1 MPLKMEELNLNDR
14 IVEAAGAIDASTFEA
29 LMEGIHA
36 ADIAEV
42 LETMEVDEVESLL
55 DRLDSERVADV
66 LVEID
71 EDLRAD
77 LLTRYSTEDIAHE
90 LVENMDSDDAADML
104 SELSDEL
111 TKEVLSKVEDV
122 EQANKIA
129 QLLTHDED
137 SAGALMGTELVK
149 VNKGLTALRCVAAM
163 RNQAENIDRV
173 HAVYVVN
180 DADIL
185 VGTLSLK
192 MLLTAK
198 RTANITD
205 LYTPI
210 KHTVLSNTPA
220 EDVAN
225 MMQKYDLFV
234 LPVVNAAG
242 ELLGRITLDDVVD
255 FIREEAE
262 RDYQLASGLT
272 DEVES
277 DDTVFE
283 VTRARIP
290 WLLIGLFG
298 GLIVALMLG
307 ENEGDIKS
315 VPALAL
321 FMPLIAAMAGNV
333 GVQSSAI
340 VVQALASD
348 KKEQNI
354 IAKLWKELSVG
365 LVNGLILAST
375 MYGAGL
381 LLGYDQLV
389 TLTVAVSL
397 LTVIVFASL
406 FGTFIPLLLNRFN
419 IDAALATGPF
429 ITTANDVIGLIIYF
443 QIGRYIIGY

>member
-1 MPLKMEELNLNDR
+1 MEELSIRSR
-14 IVEAAGAIDASTFEA
+14 IIKAMSALSDVEF
-29 LMEGIHA
+29 LQLLEGIHA
-36 ADIAEV
+36 ADLAEV
-42 LETMEVDEVESLL
+42 LETFEQEERSLIFEKL
-55 DRLDSERVADV
+55 SPEMAADV
-66 LVEID
+66 LVEFDQD
-71 EDLRAD
+71 ERIELIAS
-77 LLTRYSTEDIAHE
+77 YSSEEIAQE
-90 LVENMDSDDAADML
+90 LVGNMDSDDAADLL
-104 SELSDEL
+104 SELSDDL
-111 TKEVLSKVEDV
+111 TREVLSQVEDV
-122 EQANKIA
+122 EQAKRIA
-129 QLLTHDED
+129 QLLTHEED
-137 SAGALMGTELVK
+137 TAGALMATELVK
-149 VNKGLTALRCVAAM
+149 VSEDLTALRCVAAM
-163 RNQAENIDRV
+163 RNQAENIDKV

-180 DADIL
+180 DDEIL

-192 MLLTAK
+192 KLLTAK
-198 RTANITD
+198 RTDNISD
-205 LYTPI
+205 LYRPI
-210 KHTVLSNTPA
+210 EHSVLSTVPA

-225 MMQKYDLFV
+225 MMQKYDLFI

-277 DDTVFE
+277 DDSVYE

-298 GLIVALMLG
+298 GLIVALIIG
-307 ENEGDIKS
+307 KNEEDIRL
-315 VPALAL
+315 VPALAF

-340 VVQALASD
+340 VVQSLASHRKPENMG
-348 KKEQNI
+348 KKLI
-354 IAKLWKELSVG
+354 KELSVG
-365 LVNGLILAST
+365 LFNGLILSVV

-381 LLGYDQLV
+381 LLGYDQLI
-389 TLTVAVSL
+389 TLTVSISL

-406 FGTFIPLLLNRFN
+406 FGTFIPLLLNRFK

-443 QIGRYIIGY
+443 QIGRLIIGY

>member
-14 IVEAAGAIDASTFEA
+14 IVEAAGVTDASTFEA
-29 LMEGIHA
+29 LMDGIHA

-122 EQANKIA
+122 EQAKKIA

-149 VNKGLTALRCVAAM
+149 VNEGLTALRCVAAM

-192 MLLTAK
+192 KLLTAK

-205 LYTPI
+205 LCTPI

-242 ELLGRITLDDVVD
+242 
-255 FIREEAE
+255 
-262 RDYQLASGLT
+262 
-272 DEVES
+272 
-277 DDTVFE
+277 
-283 VTRARIP
+283 
-290 WLLIGLFG
+290 
-298 GLIVALMLG
+298 
-307 ENEGDIKS
+307 
-315 VPALAL
+315 
-321 FMPLIAAMAGNV
+321 
-333 GVQSSAI
+333 
-340 VVQALASD
+340 
-348 KKEQNI
+348 
-354 IAKLWKELSVG
+354 
-365 LVNGLILAST
+365 
-375 MYGAGL
+375 
-381 LLGYDQLV
+381 
-389 TLTVAVSL
+389 
-397 LTVIVFASL
+397 
-406 FGTFIPLLLNRFN
+406 
-419 IDAALATGPF
+419 
-429 ITTANDVIGLIIYF
+429 
-443 QIGRYIIGY
+443 

>member
-1 MPLKMEELNLNDR
+1 MEDLSVKER
-14 IVEAAGAIDASTFEA
+14 IERAMNAIDWAEFAEYT
-29 LMEGIHA
+29 MDMHA
-36 ADIAEV
+36 ADIAEA
-42 LETMEVDEVESLL
+42 LEAWPLDKIERFLESLEAEL
-55 DRLDSERVADV
+55 VADV

-71 EDLRAD
+71 EDIRTK
-77 LLTRYSTEDIAHE
+77 LLKSYSSKDIAHE

-104 SELSDEL
+104 SELSEEL
-111 TKEVLSKVEDV
+111 TKEVLSQVEDV
-122 EQANKIA
+122 EQAKKIA
-129 QLLTHDED
+129 QLLTHEED
-137 SAGALMGTELVK
+137 TAGALMATELVV
-149 VNKGLTALRCVAAM
+149 VNERLTAIRCVAAM
-163 RNQAENIDRV
+163 RSQAAKIDRV

-180 DADIL
+180 DDDIL

-198 RTANITD
+198 RTVPISE
-205 LYTPI
+205 LYRPI
-210 KHTVLSNTPA
+210 EHTVLSTTPA
-220 EDVAN
+220 EEVAN
-225 MMQKYDLFV
+225 VMQKYDLFV
-234 LPVVNAAG
+234 IPVVNAIG
-242 ELLGRITLDDVVD
+242 ELLGRITLDDIVD

-262 RDYQLASGLT
+262 RDYQLASGLS

-277 DDTVFE
+277 DDSVYQ

-298 GLIVALMLG
+298 GIIVALIIG
-307 ENEGDIKS
+307 KNEEDIQL
-315 VPALAL
+315 VPALAF

-348 KKEQNI
+348 RKENKMI
-354 IAKLWKELSVG
+354 EKLTKELAVG
-365 LVNGLILAST
+365 LFNGLILSLV

-381 LLGYDQLV
+381 LLGYDQLI
-389 TLTVAVSL
+389 TLTVSTSL

-406 FGTFIPLLLNRFN
+406 FGTFIPLMLDKLK

-443 QIGRYIIGY
+443 QIGRLIIGY

>member
-1 MPLKMEELNLNDR
+1 MEELSIRSR
-14 IVEAAGAIDASTFEA
+14 IIKAMSALSDVEFSQ
-29 LMEGIHA
+29 LLEGIHA
-36 ADIAEV
+36 ADLAEV
-42 LETMEVDEVESLL
+42 LETFEQEERSLIFEKL
-55 DRLDSERVADV
+55 SPEMAADV
-66 LVEID
+66 LVELDQD
-71 EDLRAD
+71 ERIELIAS
-77 LLTRYSTEDIAHE
+77 YSSEEIAQE
-90 LVENMDSDDAADML
+90 LVGNMDSDDAADLL
-104 SELSDEL
+104 SELSDDL
-111 TKEVLSKVEDV
+111 TREVLSQVEDV
-122 EQANKIA
+122 EQAKRIA
-129 QLLTHDED
+129 QLLTHEED
-137 SAGALMGTELVK
+137 TAGALMATELVK
-149 VNKGLTALRCVAAM
+149 VSEDLTALRCVAAM
-163 RNQAENIDRV
+163 RNQAENIDKV

-180 DADIL
+180 DDEIL

-192 MLLTAK
+192 KLLTAK
-198 RTANITD
+198 RTDNISD
-205 LYTPI
+205 LYRPI
-210 KHTVLSNTPA
+210 EHSVLSTVPA

-225 MMQKYDLFV
+225 MMQKYDLFI

-277 DDTVFE
+277 DDSVYE

-298 GLIVALMLG
+298 GLIVALIIG
-307 ENEGDIKS
+307 KNEEDIKL
-315 VPALAL
+315 VPALAF

-340 VVQALASD
+340 VVQSLASHRKPENMG
-348 KKEQNI
+348 KKLI
-354 IAKLWKELSVG
+354 KELSVG
-365 LVNGLILAST
+365 LFNGLILSVV

-381 LLGYDQLV
+381 LLGYDQLI
-389 TLTVAVSL
+389 TLTVSISL

-406 FGTFIPLLLNRFN
+406 FGTFIPLMLNRFK

-443 QIGRYIIGY
+443 QIGRLIIGY

>member
-1 MPLKMEELNLNDR
+1 MPLKMEELSVKER
-14 IVEAAGAIDASTFEA
+14 VERAMNAIDWAEFEEYTMD
-29 LMEGIHA
+29 LHA
-36 ADIAEV
+36 ADIAEA
-42 LETMEVDEVESLL
+42 LESREIEEIERFLESLDAEL
-55 DRLDSERVADV
+55 VADI

-71 EDLRAD
+71 EDIRTQ
-77 LLTRYSTEDIAHE
+77 LLKTYSSEDIAHE

-111 TKEVLSKVEDV
+111 TKEVLSKVDDK
-122 EQANKIA
+122 EQAKKIA
-129 QLLTHDED
+129 HLLTHDED
-137 SAGALMGTELVK
+137 TAGALMATEYVK
-149 VNKGLTALRCVAAM
+149 VQEGLTALRCVAAM
-163 RNQAENIDRV
+163 RTQAENVDRV

-180 DADIL
+180 EDDIL

-192 MLLTAK
+192 KLLTAK
-198 RTANITD
+198 RTENISE

-210 KHTVLSNTPA
+210 RHTVLSTTPA
-220 EDVAN
+220 EEVAN
-225 MMQKYDLFV
+225 TMQKYDLFV
-234 LPVVNAAG
+234 LAVVNAAG

-277 DDTVFE
+277 DDTVLQ

-340 VVQALASD
+340 VVQALASET
-348 KKEQNI
+348 KEQNI

-365 LVNGLILAST
+365 LVNGLILAAT

-389 TLTVAVSL
+389 TMTVAVSL
-397 LTVIVFASL
+397 LVVIIFASL
-406 FGTFIPLLLNRFN
+406 FGTFVPLLLNRFK

>member
-1 MPLKMEELNLNDR
+1 MEELSIRSR
-14 IVEAAGAIDASTFEA
+14 IIKAMSASSDVEF
-29 LMEGIHA
+29 LQLLEGIHA
-36 ADIAEV
+36 ADLAEV
-42 LETMEVDEVESLL
+42 LETLEEE
-55 DRLDSERVADV
+55 ERTFIFEKLSPEMAADV
-66 LVEID
+66 LVEFDQD
-71 EDLRAD
+71 ERIELIAS
-77 LLTRYSTEDIAHE
+77 YSSEEIAQE
-90 LVENMDSDDAADML
+90 LVGNMDSDDAADLL
-104 SELSDEL
+104 SELSDDL
-111 TKEVLSKVEDV
+111 TREVLSQVEDV
-122 EQANKIA
+122 EQAKRIA
-129 QLLTHDED
+129 QLLTHEED
-137 SAGALMGTELVK
+137 TAGALMATELVK
-149 VNKGLTALRCVAAM
+149 VSEDLTALRCVAAM
-163 RNQAENIDRV
+163 RNQAENIDKV

-180 DADIL
+180 DDEIL

-192 MLLTAK
+192 KLLTAK
-198 RTANITD
+198 RTDNISD
-205 LYTPI
+205 LYRPI
-210 KHTVLSNTPA
+210 EHSVLSTVPA

-225 MMQKYDLFV
+225 MMQKYDLFI

-277 DDTVFE
+277 DDSVYE

-298 GLIVALMLG
+298 GLIVALIIG
-307 ENEGDIKS
+307 KNEEDIRL
-315 VPALAL
+315 VPALAF

-340 VVQALASD
+340 VVQSLASHRKPENIG
-348 KKEQNI
+348 KKLI
-354 IAKLWKELSVG
+354 KELSVG
-365 LVNGLILAST
+365 LFNGLILSVV

-381 LLGYDQLV
+381 LLGYDQLI
-389 TLTVAVSL
+389 TLTVSISL

-406 FGTFIPLLLNRFN
+406 FGTFIPLMLNRFK

-443 QIGRYIIGY
+443 QIGRLIIGY

>member
-1 MPLKMEELNLNDR
+1 MEELSIRSR
-14 IVEAAGAIDASTFEA
+14 IIKAMSASSDVEF
-29 LMEGIHA
+29 LQLLEGIHA
-36 ADIAEV
+36 ADLAEV
-42 LETMEVDEVESLL
+42 LETLEEE
-55 DRLDSERVADV
+55 ERTFIFEKLSPEMAADV
-66 LVEID
+66 LVEFDQD
-71 EDLRAD
+71 ERIELIAS
-77 LLTRYSTEDIAHE
+77 YSSEEIAQE
-90 LVENMDSDDAADML
+90 LVGTMDSDDAADLL
-104 SELSDEL
+104 SELSDDL
-111 TKEVLSKVEDV
+111 TREVLSQVEDV
-122 EQANKIA
+122 EQAKRIA
-129 QLLTHDED
+129 QLLTHEED
-137 SAGALMGTELVK
+137 TAGALMATELVK
-149 VNKGLTALRCVAAM
+149 VSEDLTALRCVAAM
-163 RNQAENIDRV
+163 RNQAENIDKV

-180 DADIL
+180 DDEIL

-192 MLLTAK
+192 KLLTAK
-198 RTANITD
+198 RTDNISD
-205 LYTPI
+205 LYRPI
-210 KHTVLSNTPA
+210 EHSVLSTVPA

-225 MMQKYDLFV
+225 MMQKYDLFI

-277 DDTVFE
+277 DDSVYE

-298 GLIVALMLG
+298 GLIVALIIG
-307 ENEGDIKS
+307 KNEEDIRL
-315 VPALAL
+315 VPALAF

-340 VVQALASD
+340 VVQSLASHRKPENIG
-348 KKEQNI
+348 KKLI
-354 IAKLWKELSVG
+354 KELSVG
-365 LVNGLILAST
+365 LFNGLILSVV

-381 LLGYDQLV
+381 LLGYDQLI
-389 TLTVAVSL
+389 TLTVSISL

-406 FGTFIPLLLNRFN
+406 FGTFIPLMLNRFK

-443 QIGRYIIGY
+443 QIGRLIIGY

>member
-1 MPLKMEELNLNDR
+1 MEELSIRSR
-14 IVEAAGAIDASTFEA
+14 IIKAMSASSDVEF
-29 LMEGIHA
+29 LQLLEGIHA
-36 ADIAEV
+36 ADLAEV
-42 LETMEVDEVESLL
+42 LETFEQEERSLIFEKL
-55 DRLDSERVADV
+55 SPEMAADV
-66 LVEID
+66 LVEFDQD
-71 EDLRAD
+71 ERIELIAS
-77 LLTRYSTEDIAHE
+77 YSSEEIAQE
-90 LVENMDSDDAADML
+90 LVGNMDSDDAADLL
-104 SELSDEL
+104 SELSDDL
-111 TKEVLSKVEDV
+111 TREVLSQVEDV
-122 EQANKIA
+122 EQAKRIA
-129 QLLTHDED
+129 QLLTHEED
-137 SAGALMGTELVK
+137 TAGALMATELVK
-149 VNKGLTALRCVAAM
+149 VSEDLTALRCVAAM
-163 RNQAENIDRV
+163 RNQAENIDKV

-180 DADIL
+180 DDEIL

-192 MLLTAK
+192 KLLTAK
-198 RTANITD
+198 RTDNISD
-205 LYTPI
+205 LYRPI
-210 KHTVLSNTPA
+210 EHSVLSTVPA

-225 MMQKYDLFV
+225 MMQKYDLFI

-277 DDTVFE
+277 DDSVYE

-298 GLIVALMLG
+298 GLIVALIIG
-307 ENEGDIKS
+307 KNEEDIRL
-315 VPALAL
+315 VPALAF

-340 VVQALASD
+340 VVQSLASHRKPENIG
-348 KKEQNI
+348 KKLI
-354 IAKLWKELSVG
+354 KELSVG
-365 LVNGLILAST
+365 LFNGLILSVV

-381 LLGYDQLV
+381 LLGYDQLI
-389 TLTVAVSL
+389 TLTVSISL

-406 FGTFIPLLLNRFN
+406 FGTFIPLMLNRFK

-443 QIGRYIIGY
+443 QIGRLIIGY

>member
-1 MPLKMEELNLNDR
+1 MEELSIRSR
-14 IVEAAGAIDASTFEA
+14 IIKAMSALSDVEFLQLI
-29 LMEGIHA
+29 EGIHA
-36 ADIAEV
+36 ADLAEV
-42 LETMEVDEVESLL
+42 LETFEQEERSLIFEKL
-55 DRLDSERVADV
+55 SPEMAADV
-66 LVEID
+66 LVELDQD
-71 EDLRAD
+71 ERIELIAS
-77 LLTRYSTEDIAHE
+77 YSSEEIAQE
-90 LVENMDSDDAADML
+90 LVGNMDSDDAADLL
-104 SELSDEL
+104 SELSDDL
-111 TKEVLSKVEDV
+111 TREVLSQVEDV
-122 EQANKIA
+122 EQAKRIA
-129 QLLTHDED
+129 QLLTHEED
-137 SAGALMGTELVK
+137 TAGALMATELVK
-149 VNKGLTALRCVAAM
+149 VSEDLTALRCVAAM
-163 RNQAENIDRV
+163 RNQAENIDKV

-180 DADIL
+180 DDEIL

-192 MLLTAK
+192 KLLTAK
-198 RTANITD
+198 RTDNISD
-205 LYTPI
+205 LYRPI
-210 KHTVLSNTPA
+210 EHSVLSTVPA

-225 MMQKYDLFV
+225 MMQKYDLFI

-277 DDTVFE
+277 DDSVYE

-298 GLIVALMLG
+298 GLIVALIIG
-307 ENEGDIKS
+307 KNEEDIKL
-315 VPALAL
+315 VPALAF

-340 VVQALASD
+340 VVQSLASHRKPENMG
-348 KKEQNI
+348 KKLI
-354 IAKLWKELSVG
+354 KELSVG
-365 LVNGLILAST
+365 LFNGLILSVV

-381 LLGYDQLV
+381 LLGYDQLI
-389 TLTVAVSL
+389 TLTVSISL

-406 FGTFIPLLLNRFN
+406 FGTFIPLMLNRFK

-443 QIGRYIIGY
+443 QIGRLIIGY

>member
-1 MPLKMEELNLNDR
+1 MEELSVKER
-14 IVEAAGAIDASTFEA
+14 IERAMNAIDWAEFVEYTMD
-29 LMEGIHA
+29 LHA
-36 ADIAEV
+36 ADIAEE
-42 LETMEVDEVESLL
+42 LESREIEEIEFFLE
-55 DRLDSERVADV
+55 RLDAELVADI

-71 EDLRAD
+71 EDIRSE
-77 LLTRYSTEDIAHE
+77 LLKTYTSEDIAHE

-104 SELSDEL
+104 SELSEEL
-111 TKEVLSKVEDV
+111 TKEVLSKVDDV
-122 EQANKIA
+122 EQAKKIA
-129 QLLTHDED
+129 QLLTHEED
-137 SAGALMGTELVK
+137 TAGALMATEYIK
-149 VNKGLTALRCVAAM
+149 VQEGLTAVRCVAAM
-163 RNQAENIDRV
+163 RAQAENVDRV

-180 DADIL
+180 EDDIL

-192 MLLTAK
+192 KLLTAK
-198 RTANITD
+198 RTENISE

-210 KHTVLSNTPA
+210 QHTVLSTTPA

-234 LPVVNAAG
+234 IPVVNAAG

-277 DDTVFE
+277 DDTVLHI
-283 VTRARIP
+283 TRARIP

-340 VVQALASD
+340 VVQALASNRAD
-348 KKEQNI
+348 HNMTKK
-354 IAKLWKELSVG
+354 LMKELSVG
-365 LVNGLILAST
+365 LVNGIILAAV
-375 MYGAGL
+375 MLVAGL
-381 LLGYDQLV
+381 LLG
-389 TLTVAVSL
+389 
-397 LTVIVFASL
+397 
-406 FGTFIPLLLNRFN
+406 
-419 IDAALATGPF
+419 
-429 ITTANDVIGLIIYF
+429 
-443 QIGRYIIGY
+443 

>member
-1 MPLKMEELNLNDR
+1 MEDLSVKER
-14 IVEAAGAIDASTFEA
+14 IERAMNAIDWAEFAEYT
-29 LMEGIHA
+29 MDMHA
-36 ADIAEV
+36 ADIAEA
-42 LETMEVDEVESLL
+42 LEAWPLDKIERFLESLEAEL
-55 DRLDSERVADV
+55 VADV

-71 EDLRAD
+71 EDIRTK
-77 LLTRYSTEDIAHE
+77 LLKSYSSKDIAHE

-104 SELSDEL
+104 SELSEEL
-111 TKEVLSKVEDV
+111 TKEVLSQVEDV
-122 EQANKIA
+122 EQAKKIA
-129 QLLTHDED
+129 QLLTHEED
-137 SAGALMGTELVK
+137 TAGALMATELVV
-149 VNKGLTALRCVAAM
+149 VNERLTAIRCVAAM
-163 RNQAENIDRV
+163 RSQAAKIDRV

-180 DADIL
+180 DDDIL

-198 RTANITD
+198 RTVPISE
-205 LYTPI
+205 LYRPI
-210 KHTVLSNTPA
+210 EHTVLSTTPA
-220 EDVAN
+220 EEVAN
-225 MMQKYDLFV
+225 VMQKYDLFV
-234 LPVVNAAG
+234 IPVVNAIG
-242 ELLGRITLDDVVD
+242 ELLGRITLDDIVD

-262 RDYQLASGLT
+262 RDYQLASGLS

-277 DDTVFE
+277 DDSVYQ

-298 GLIVALMLG
+298 GIIVALIIG
-307 ENEGDIKS
+307 KNEEDIQL
-315 VPALAL
+315 VPALAF

-348 KKEQNI
+348 RRENKMIE
-354 IAKLWKELSVG
+354 KLTKELAVG
-365 LVNGLILAST
+365 LFNGLILSLV

-381 LLGYDQLV
+381 LLGYDQLI
-389 TLTVAVSL
+389 TLTVSTSL

-406 FGTFIPLLLNRFN
+406 FGTFIPLMLDKLK

-443 QIGRYIIGY
+443 QIGRLIIGY

>member
-1 MPLKMEELNLNDR
+1 MEELSIRSR
-14 IVEAAGAIDASTFEA
+14 IIKAMSALSDVEFSQ
-29 LMEGIHA
+29 LLEGIHA
-36 ADIAEV
+36 ADLAEV
-42 LETMEVDEVESLL
+42 LETFEQEERSLIFEKL
-55 DRLDSERVADV
+55 SPEMAADV
-66 LVEID
+66 LVELDQD
-71 EDLRAD
+71 ERIELIAS
-77 LLTRYSTEDIAHE
+77 YSSEEIAQE
-90 LVENMDSDDAADML
+90 LVGNMDSDDAADLL
-104 SELSDEL
+104 SELSDDL
-111 TKEVLSKVEDV
+111 TREVLSQVDDV
-122 EQANKIA
+122 EQAKRIA
-129 QLLTHDED
+129 QLLTHEED
-137 SAGALMGTELVK
+137 TAGALMATELVK
-149 VNKGLTALRCVAAM
+149 VSEDLTALRCVAAM
-163 RNQAENIDRV
+163 RNQAENIDKV

-180 DADIL
+180 DDEIL

-192 MLLTAK
+192 KLLTAK
-198 RTANITD
+198 RTDNISD
-205 LYTPI
+205 LYRPI
-210 KHTVLSNTPA
+210 EHSVLSTVPA

-225 MMQKYDLFV
+225 MMQKYDLFI

-277 DDTVFE
+277 DDSVYE

-298 GLIVALMLG
+298 GLIVALIIG
-307 ENEGDIKS
+307 KNEEDIKL
-315 VPALAL
+315 VPALAF

-340 VVQALASD
+340 VVQSLASHRKPENMG
-348 KKEQNI
+348 KKLI
-354 IAKLWKELSVG
+354 KELSVG
-365 LVNGLILAST
+365 LFNGLILSVV

-381 LLGYDQLV
+381 LLGYDQLI
-389 TLTVAVSL
+389 TLTVSISL

-406 FGTFIPLLLNRFN
+406 FGTFIPLMLNRFK

-443 QIGRYIIGY
+443 QIGRLIIGY

>member
-1 MPLKMEELNLNDR
+1 MEDLSVKER
-14 IVEAAGAIDASTFEA
+14 IERAMNAIDWAEFVEYTMD
-29 LMEGIHA
+29 LHA
-36 ADIAEV
+36 ADIAEE
-42 LETMEVDEVESLL
+42 LESREIEEIEFFLE
-55 DRLDSERVADV
+55 RLDAELVADI

-71 EDLRAD
+71 EDIRSE
-77 LLTRYSTEDIAHE
+77 LLKTYTSEDIAHE

-104 SELSDEL
+104 SELSEEL
-111 TKEVLSKVEDV
+111 TKEVLSKVDDV
-122 EQANKIA
+122 EQAKKIA
-129 QLLTHDED
+129 QLLTHEED
-137 SAGALMGTELVK
+137 TAGALMATEYIK
-149 VNKGLTALRCVAAM
+149 VQEGLTAVRCVAAM
-163 RNQAENIDRV
+163 RAQAENVDRV

-180 DADIL
+180 EDDIL

-192 MLLTAK
+192 KLLTAK
-198 RTANITD
+198 RTENISE

-210 KHTVLSNTPA
+210 QHTVLSTTPA

-234 LPVVNAAG
+234 IPVVNAAG

-277 DDTVFE
+277 DDTVLHI
-283 VTRARIP
+283 TRARIP

-340 VVQALASD
+340 VVQALASNRAD
-348 KKEQNI
+348 HNMTKK
-354 IAKLWKELSVG
+354 LMKELSVG
-365 LVNGLILAST
+365 LVNGIILAAV
-375 MYGAGL
+375 MLVAGL
-381 LLGYDQLV
+381 LLGYGQQV
-389 TLTVAVSL
+389 TMTVSVSL
-397 LTVIVFASL
+397 LTVIIFASL
-406 FGTFIPLLLNRFN
+406 FGTFIPLMLNRFN

-443 QIGRYIIGY
+443 QIGRLIIGY

>member
-1 MPLKMEELNLNDR
+1 MEELSIRSR
-14 IVEAAGAIDASTFEA
+14 IIKAMSALSDVEF
-29 LMEGIHA
+29 LQLLEGIHA

-42 LETMEVDEVESLL
+42 LETFEPE
-55 DRLDSERVADV
+55 ERSFIFEKLSPEMAADV
-66 LVEID
+66 LVEFDQD
-71 EDLRAD
+71 ERAE
-77 LLTRYSTEDIAHE
+77 LIASYSSEEIAQE
-90 LVENMDSDDAADML
+90 LVGNMDSDDAADLL
-104 SELSDEL
+104 SELSDDL
-111 TKEVLSKVEDV
+111 TREVLSQVEDV
-122 EQANKIA
+122 EQAKRIA
-129 QLLTHDED
+129 QLLTHEED
-137 SAGALMGTELVK
+137 TAGALMATELVK
-149 VNKGLTALRCVAAM
+149 VSEDLTALRCVAAM
-163 RNQAENIDRV
+163 RNQAENIDKV

-180 DADIL
+180 DDEIL

-192 MLLTAK
+192 KLLTAK
-198 RTANITD
+198 RTDNISD
-205 LYTPI
+205 LYRPI
-210 KHTVLSNTPA
+210 EHSVLSTVPA

-225 MMQKYDLFV
+225 MMQKYDLFI

-277 DDTVFE
+277 DDSVYE

-298 GLIVALMLG
+298 GLIVALIIG
-307 ENEGDIKS
+307 KNEEDIKL
-315 VPALAL
+315 VPALAF

-340 VVQALASD
+340 VVQSLASHRKPENMG
-348 KKEQNI
+348 KKLI
-354 IAKLWKELSVG
+354 KELSVG
-365 LVNGLILAST
+365 LFNGLILSIV

-381 LLGYDQLV
+381 LLGYDQLI
-389 TLTVAVSL
+389 TLTVSISL

-406 FGTFIPLLLNRFN
+406 FGTFIPLMLNRFKV
-419 IDAALATGPF
+419 DAALATGPF

-443 QIGRYIIGY
+443 QIGRLIIGY